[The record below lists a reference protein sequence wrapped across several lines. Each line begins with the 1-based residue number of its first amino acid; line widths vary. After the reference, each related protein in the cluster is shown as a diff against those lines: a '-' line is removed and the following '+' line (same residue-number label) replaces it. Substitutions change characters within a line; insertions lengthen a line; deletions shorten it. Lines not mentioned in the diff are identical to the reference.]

1 MEANQQELIF
11 KLSIFEQQIRQL
23 QQQIN
28 AVDEGIMELETLD
41 FGMDELKNSR
51 GKEILAP
58 VGRGIFIKAKVES
71 EEVTV
76 DVGQRTFVKKSVSE
90 TQETIKKQ
98 VERLK
103 EAREELNR
111 NLEEIGKEVERVMR
125 EGQENTDEK

>member
-1 MEANQQELIF
+1 MEKNQQELIF

-28 AVDEGIMELETLD
+28 AVGEGIMELETLD
-41 FGMDELKNSR
+41 FGMDELKNSK

-71 EEVTV
+71 EEMIV
-76 DVGQRTFVKKSVSE
+76 DVGGRNFVKKSVLD

-98 VERLK
+98 IEKLK
-103 EAREELNR
+103 EVQEELNK
-111 NLEEIGKEVERVMR
+111 NLEEVGRDVEKTIGES
-125 EGQENTDEK
+125 QE

>member
-1 MEANQQELIF
+1 MEKNQQELIF

-28 AVDEGIMELETLD
+28 AIDEGIMELETLD
-41 FGMDELKNSR
+41 FGMDELKNSK

-71 EEVTV
+71 EELTV

-98 VERLK
+98 VEKLK
-103 EAREELNR
+103 EAREELNK
-111 NLEEIGKEVERVMR
+111 NLEEIGKEVERVMG
-125 EGQENTDEK
+125 ESQEN

>member
-1 MEANQQELIF
+1 MEKNQQELIF

-41 FGMDELKNSR
+41 FGMDELKNSN

-71 EEVTV
+71 EDLTV
-76 DVGQRTFVKKSVSE
+76 DVGQRIFVKKSVSE

-103 EAREELNR
+103 EAREELDR

-125 EGQENTDEK
+125 ENQE